1 MPRMLARL
9 GRVLLLLA
17 VLVAQQTAVA
27 HQYWHASNAALS
39 ADADKAPKTDPLCD
53 FHDLLGTVLGV
64 AAGSAQTPAFHALA
78 EPGFSAFAAVVRE
91 AALLAPHSRDPPL
104 IS

>member
-1 MPRMLARL
+1 MLARL
-9 GRVLLLLA
+9 GRLILVLA
-17 VLVAQQTAVA
+17 VLLAQQAALA

-39 ADADKAPKTDPLCD
+39 AETNKAPKGDPLCD

-64 AAGSAQTPAFHALA
+64 ASGAAQTPEFLALA
-78 EPGFSAFAAVVRE
+78 EPGFSAFAAVVHE
-91 AALLAPHSRDPPL
+91 AALPTPHSRDPPL

>member
-1 MPRMLARL
+1 MPRML
-9 GRVLLLLA
+9 GRVLLVFAILL
-17 VLVAQQTAVA
+17 AQQTALA

-39 ADADKAPKTDPLCD
+39 AEAKKAPKTDPLCD

-64 AAGSAQTPAFHALA
+64 AGGATPIPAFLALA
-78 EPGFSAFAAVVRE
+78 EPGFAAVAAIVRE
-91 AALLAPHSRDPPL
+91 PALLAAHSRDPPL